1 MSYNIENLKKKIRY
15 RSTYRGTKEMDN
27 LLGSFVDS
35 IIEKID
41 EHDLVKLLKFLDLDD
56 ENILKFYKNIK
67 TDVIVDDNEITRMF
81 KDFKLKKFWWRR
93 DWDSN
98 PGKSCPFAGFQDRCF
113 QPLSHLSVRSVL
125 LLNLFNSTRKSIN
138 EYKY

>member
-1 MSYNIENLKKKIRY
+1 MSYNIENLKKKIIY
-15 RSTYRGTKEMDN
+15 RSNYRGTKEMDN

-41 EHDLVKLLKFLDLDD
+41 EYDLVKLLKFLDLDD

-81 KDFKLKKFWWRR
+81 KEFKLKNF
-93 DWDSN
+93 
-98 PGKSCPFAGFQDRCF
+98 
-113 QPLSHLSVRSVL
+113 
-125 LLNLFNSTRKSIN
+125 
-138 EYKY
+138 

>member
-15 RSTYRGTKEMDN
+15 RSNYRGTKEMDN
-27 LLGSFVDS
+27 LLSSFVDT

-41 EHDLVKLLKFLDLDD
+41 EHDLIKLLKFLDLDD

-81 KDFKLKKFWWRR
+81 KEFKLKNF
-93 DWDSN
+93 
-98 PGKSCPFAGFQDRCF
+98 
-113 QPLSHLSVRSVL
+113 
-125 LLNLFNSTRKSIN
+125 
-138 EYKY
+138 